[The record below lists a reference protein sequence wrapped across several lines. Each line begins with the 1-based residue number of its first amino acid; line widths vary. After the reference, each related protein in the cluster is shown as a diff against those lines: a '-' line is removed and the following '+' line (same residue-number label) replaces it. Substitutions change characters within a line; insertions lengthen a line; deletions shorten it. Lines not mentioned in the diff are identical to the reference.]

1 MLVQPSLHSDHPE
14 DSSQAQGQGAIA
26 PEVSKRSF
34 LQQLIGETRT
44 RIFLLYGTIM
54 LAVTGLA
61 VPIFRAA
68 LFADVD
74 ARVRADMAEEMV
86 EFEEEY
92 EVWREVNPH
101 TEDSLTAFIG
111 EWIQDEVPEDD
122 NYHLFILEGELYRA
136 NPSRLPSIINA
147 NSELVQTWLTLSQG
161 ERGKVF
167 EDEQPTSVGNAV
179 LYKAFP
185 LDSDDAQDEDIAGIF
200 VIAHFTEGERQESLA
215 AVTVFVN
222 VAAGVVL
229 VSFVVAWLL
238 SQQLLKPVKQL
249 AMATRSISETDLTQ
263 RLPVEGKGEL
273 ADLSKTF
280 NGMMDR
286 LESAFIS
293 QRNFVNDAGHELRTP
308 ITIIQGHLDLM
319 GDSPEE
325 REETLDI
332 VQDELERMTRF
343 VNDLV
348 LLAKAE
354 RPDFLHLETIDVK
367 ELTGNLFTK
376 ATTLAPRQWRLSAVG
391 QGTLVG
397 DRQRITGAI
406 LNLAQNATQHT
417 QESDTIELGSVI
429 EEGEARFWVRDT
441 GSGIAVQDQSRI
453 FDRFARAAN
462 RYRQS
467 EGAGLGL
474 SIVKAI
480 AESHGGRVH
489 LTSQLDAGSTFT
501 LILPLDPPQERPV
514 L

>member
-1 MLVQPSLHSDHPE
+1 MPKQSLW
-14 DSSQAQGQGAIA
+14 
-26 PEVSKRSF
+26 
-34 LQQLIGETRT
+34 QQILGETRT

-54 LAVTGLA
+54 VAVAGLA
-61 VPIFRAA
+61 IPIFRTA
-68 LFADVD
+68 LFSDVD
-74 ARVRADMAEEMV
+74 ARVREDMAEELA
-86 EFEEEY
+86 EFEEDY
-92 EVWREVNPH
+92 HDWRETNPP
-101 TEDSLTAFIG
+101 TQESLRAFID
-111 EWIQDEVPEDD
+111 EWTRDEVPEDD
-122 NYHLFILEGELYRA
+122 NYHVFILEGEVYRV
-136 NPSRLPSIINA
+136 NPRGLPSSIGL
-147 NSELVQTWLTLSQG
+147 NSELMEEWLDLSL
-161 ERGKVF
+161 EFRDTVF
-167 EDEQPTSVGNAV
+167 EDEQAV
-179 LYKAFP
+179 SLTNDALYKAFP

-200 VIAHFTEGERQESLA
+200 VIVHLTEGERVEALA
-215 AVTVFVN
+215 AVIVFTQ
-222 VAAGVVL
+222 VAVGVVL
-229 VSFVVAWLL
+229 VAFLVAWLL
-238 SQQLLKPVKQL
+238 SQQLFKPVKQL

-343 VNDLV
+343 VNDLI

-354 RPDFLHLETIDVK
+354 RPDFLHLETINIK
-367 ELTGNLFTK
+367 ELTESLFTK
-376 ATTLAPRQWRLSAVG
+376 ATTLAPRQWRLSSARRG
-391 QGTLVG
+391 ILVG

-417 QESDTIELGSVI
+417 QESDTIELGSAI
-429 EEGEARFWVRDT
+429 EGGEVRFWVRDT
-441 GSGIAVQDQSRI
+441 GKGIAVQDQSRI
-453 FDRFARAAN
+453 FDRFSRAAN

-489 LTSQLDAGSTFT
+489 LTSQLGVGSTFT
-501 LILPLDPPQERPV
+501 LILPLDSPQEHQV

>member
-1 MLVQPSLHSDHPE
+1 M
-14 DSSQAQGQGAIA
+14 
-26 PEVSKRSF
+26 
-34 LQQLIGETRT
+34 
-44 RIFLLYGTIM
+44 
-54 LAVTGLA
+54 
-61 VPIFRAA
+61 
-68 LFADVD
+68 
-74 ARVRADMAEEMV
+74 
-86 EFEEEY
+86 
-92 EVWREVNPH
+92 
-101 TEDSLTAFIG
+101 
-111 EWIQDEVPEDD
+111 
-122 NYHLFILEGELYRA
+122 
-136 NPSRLPSIINA
+136 
-147 NSELVQTWLTLSQG
+147 
-161 ERGKVF
+161 
-167 EDEQPTSVGNAV
+167 
-179 LYKAFP
+179 
-185 LDSDDAQDEDIAGIF
+185 
-200 VIAHFTEGERQESLA
+200 A
-215 AVTVFVN
+215 AVTVFVK
-222 VAAGVVL
+222 VAVGVVL
-229 VSFVVAWLL
+229 VAFLVAWLL

-263 RLPVEGKGEL
+263 RLPVEGQGEL
-273 ADLSKTF
+273 ADLSKAF

-343 VNDLV
+343 VNDLI

-354 RPDFLHLETIDVK
+354 RPDFLHLETIDIK
-367 ELTGNLFTK
+367 ELTESLFTK
-376 ATTLAPRQWRLSAVG
+376 ATTLAPRQWRLSSAG
-391 QGTLVG
+391 RGILVG
-397 DRQRITGAI
+397 DRQRVTGAI

-417 QESDTIELGSVI
+417 RESDTIELGSVI
-429 EEGEARFWVRDT
+429 EGGEARFWVRDT
-441 GSGIAVQDQSRI
+441 GGGISVQDQSRI

-489 LTSQLDAGSTFT
+489 LTSQLGVGSTFT
-501 LILPLDPPQERPV
+501 LILPLDSPQERHV